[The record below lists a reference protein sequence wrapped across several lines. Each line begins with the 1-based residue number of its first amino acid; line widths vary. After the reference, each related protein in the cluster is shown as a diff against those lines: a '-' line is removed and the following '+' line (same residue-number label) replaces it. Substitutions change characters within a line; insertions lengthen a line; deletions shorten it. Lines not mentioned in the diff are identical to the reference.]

1 MSLTDRG
8 VVGGHRKFS
17 VVVRNG
23 GRLPV
28 ERVEVIAGNSP
39 MDNVFEAPD
48 DLVTRASVGTL
59 FPESHQS
66 HTFEWPD
73 GLPETGQPDVDLT
86 FVDTWGQRWIKN
98 GALVAHGEPELPFPE
113 ITQDD

>member
-1 MSLTDRG
+1 MSFMDRG

-17 VVVRNG
+17 VVVRNSD
-23 GRLPV
+23 RFPV

-59 FPESHQS
+59 FPE
-66 HTFEWPD
+66 P
-73 GLPETGQPDVDLT
+73 P
-86 FVDTWGQRWIKN
+86 
-98 GALVAHGEPELPFPE
+98 VAHLRVARRAARNGSA
-113 ITQDD
+113 